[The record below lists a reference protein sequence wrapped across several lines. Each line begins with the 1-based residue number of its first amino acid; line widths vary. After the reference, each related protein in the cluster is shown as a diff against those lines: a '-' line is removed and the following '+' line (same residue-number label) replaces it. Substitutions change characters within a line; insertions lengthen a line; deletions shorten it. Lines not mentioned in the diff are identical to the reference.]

1 MLRVV
6 KGNGNCTLLYSVFVF
21 GFFLIA
27 NARTI
32 ITITIMNAAI
42 IVYTRLRGTLC
53 SLSGF
58 GETVAEVLGDGVFE
72 AVGEDEIAI
81 EGELENEG

>member
-1 MLRVV
+1 M
-6 KGNGNCTLLYSVFVF
+6 
-21 GFFLIA
+21 IA

-53 SLSGF
+53 TLSGF
-58 GETVAEVLGDGVFE
+58 GETVAEVFGDGVFE

>member
-1 MLRVV
+1 
-6 KGNGNCTLLYSVFVF
+6 
-21 GFFLIA
+21 
-27 NARTI
+27 
-32 ITITIMNAAI
+32 MNAAI

-58 GETVAEVLGDGVFE
+58 GETVAGVLGDGVFK